1 MMKGVNKNFVTEP
14 MRFLFLDDLL
24 SGKGK
29 LSSDVILLEEKDKSL
44 KLSFSQDLPD
54 GYLVWQ
60 DLIENNVG
68 EFSLEDN
75 YSEAE
80 DYLEGIDEE
89 YGDLQEEKIL
99 TYRKSKI
106 KKINTEYDDFYFEI
120 LDDIY
125 YQLKMLSIQ
134 RYLLGTKSESL
145 LEKMFNIYKEG
156 FYPCGM
162 TKDKKIVAFNP
173 QILKSS

>member
-1 MMKGVNKNFVTEP
+1 MKDLNKKFVTEP

-24 SGKGK
+24 SGKGQ
-29 LSSDVILLEEKDKSL
+29 LSSDVILLEDKDKSL

-60 DLIENNVG
+60 DLIENNAG
-68 EFSLEDN
+68 ELSLEDN

-80 DYLEGIDEE
+80 DYLEDIDEE
-89 YGDLQEEKIL
+89 YGDLQEEKIFS
-99 TYRKSKI
+99 YRKSKI

-120 LDDIY
+120 FDDIY

-134 RYLLGTKSESL
+134 RYILGNKNESCIHIISATQLSTK
-145 LEKMFNIYKEG
+145 
-156 FYPCGM
+156 
-162 TKDKKIVAFNP
+162 
-173 QILKSS
+173 

>member
-1 MMKGVNKNFVTEP
+1 E
-14 MRFLFLDDLL
+14 D
-24 SGKGK
+24 
-29 LSSDVILLEEKDKSL
+29 KDKSL

-80 DYLEGIDEE
+80 DYLEDIDEE

-99 TYRKSKI
+99 SYRKSKI

-120 LDDIY
+120 LDDIN
-125 YQLKMLSIQ
+125 KFS
-134 RYLLGTKSESL
+134 
-145 LEKMFNIYKEG
+145 
-156 FYPCGM
+156 
-162 TKDKKIVAFNP
+162 
-173 QILKSS
+173 

>member
-1 MMKGVNKNFVTEP
+1 MKGLNKKFVTEP

-24 SGKGK
+24 SGKGQ
-29 LSSDVILLEEKDKSL
+29 LSSDVILLEDKDKSL

-68 EFSLEDN
+68 EFSLENN

-80 DYLEGIDEE
+80 DYLEDIDEE

-99 TYRKSKI
+99 SYRKSKI

-134 RYLLGTKSESL
+134 RYILGNKNESL
-145 LEKMFNIYKEG
+145 LEKNVQYI
-156 FYPCGM
+156 
-162 TKDKKIVAFNP
+162 
-173 QILKSS
+173 